1 MPFDIN
7 SSILMKTIFSC
18 KSSNQLKDAKEF
30 LDIAAKYNFEVGV
43 LDEVAY
49 LQNEVKDYVGSVK
62 TLKKCLAASNN
73 PQEHYA
79 IRANLAKMYNH
90 LNEPGLSLGYSKANL
105 EISEGQDYDTLMEI
119 AFSHY
124 LNGDYETSERMMR
137 ELAEQPDLPEHI
149 KGRVQYNLGSYDIE
163 RGHFKEGLKGF
174 IDVGHKINIWT
185 HQERAMIPK
194 WDGTAQEGKALL
206 IHAEGGLGD
215 ELICLRFLQ
224 KIKDMGM
231 NPVWH
236 TSRHHLIPVLNRMG
250 FECVTDPKD
259 ADLSDAVQCMAM
271 YVPILLGLDKDQ
283 LWSGPYLT
291 ASQEYID
298 KWKAILPEG
307 RKLAVKWFG
316 NPFYDQDL
324 HRSLPLDFIQNI
336 EYNGTKINLQLEPE
350 YQQENMFNAGEH
362 INSLEDTLAILS
374 LCDDVVTSCT
384 SIAHMTGALG
394 HRGIVCP
401 PIASYYVWLGNKNN
415 KSDWYGDNLSVFR
428 QTKHKDWSCVF
439 EKVQATLREND
450 AK

>member
-1 MPFDIN
+1 MSFDIN
-7 SSILMKTIFSC
+7 TSILMKTVFSC
-18 KSSNQLKDAKEF
+18 KSTDQIKEAKIF
-30 LDIAAKYNFEVGV
+30 LDIAAKHNYEVSI
-43 LDEVAY
+43 LDEIAY
-49 LQNEVKDYVGSVK
+49 LQNEIKDYIGSVN
-62 TLKKCLAASNN
+62 TLKKCLASTNN

-90 LNEPGLSLGYSKANL
+90 LNEPQLSLNQSNINLQISK
-105 EISEGQDYDTLMEI
+105 SEDYDTLMEI

-124 LNGDYETSERMMR
+124 LNCNYELSEKMMR
-137 ELAEQPDLPEHI
+137 ELIEVIDLPESV
-149 KGRVQYNLGSYDIE
+149 KGRVLYNLGSYDLE
-163 RGHFKEGLKGF
+163 HGKFKDGLKGF
-174 IDVGHKINIWT
+174 IDVGHKINIWPN
-185 HQERAMIPK
+185 QERAMIPL
-194 WDGTAQEGKALL
+194 WDGSAQEGKTVL
-206 IHAEGGLGD
+206 IHSEGGLGD
-215 ELICLRFLQ
+215 ELICIRFMKMIEKL
-224 KIKDMGM
+224 GM
-231 NPVWH
+231 KPVWY
-236 TSRHHLIPVLNRMG
+236 TQRKQIIPALERNG
-250 FECVTDPKD
+250 FTCITDYKQ

-271 YVPILLGLDKDQ
+271 YLPILLDIDKDQ
-283 LWSGPYLT
+283 LWNGPYLT

-298 KWKAILPEG
+298 KWKTILPEG

-324 HRSLPLDFIQNI
+324 HRSLPLDFIHNI
-336 EYNGTKINLQLEPE
+336 EYNGTKINLQLEKD